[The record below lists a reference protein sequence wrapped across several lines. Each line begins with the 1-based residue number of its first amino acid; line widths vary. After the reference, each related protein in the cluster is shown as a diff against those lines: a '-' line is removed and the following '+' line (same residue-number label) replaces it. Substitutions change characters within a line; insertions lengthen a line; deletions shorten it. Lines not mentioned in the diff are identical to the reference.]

1 MHTDVCP
8 SVMGQGAEPG
18 TVAFN
23 LERAA
28 TLRECPSATLS
39 ETSLV
44 HVPSYRPKNSKS
56 SQGVNEEQ

>member
-1 MHTDVCP
+1 MV
-8 SVMGQGAEPG
+8 GQEADPG

-23 LERAA
+23 LEHAA
-28 TLRECPSATLS
+28 TFRECPSSATLS

-56 SQGVNEEQ
+56 SQVINEEQ

>member
-1 MHTDVCP
+1 
-8 SVMGQGAEPG
+8 MGQEAEPG